1 MNDEWTNWFYPHG
14 LRIWEVWIIFR
25 VRKIEFLYYVYHDF
39 GSNFFFLLYLFT
51 LIGFSFFY
59 SVLLIFFCCCPTGKA
74 KKKKNWA
81 IGQPTGRKTTTPKK
95 ATKVIHTNTE
105 KRRDKHTPLS
115 TPSFFVV
122 LKQPTLYPF
131 VILYIFIYLSIPPIH
146 LLNWE
151 RVWEWVCIHIIIF
164 LKNLL
169 IHTQTCRF
177 SHNCY
182 FFFLPQQQLK
192 QQQQQQRQRE
202 KKILVRVWTEKKES
216 QRESEEIKKS
226 ETFNKKK
233 NFLYFYFFF
242 F

>member
-1 MNDEWTNWFYPHG
+1 MMNEPIDSIHMVYEFEKFESFLG
-14 LRIWEVWIIFR
+14 LERLNSFTTFIMILVQT
-25 VRKIEFLYYVYHDF
+25 
-39 GSNFFFLLYLFT
+39 FFFLLYLFT

-59 SVLLIFFCCCPTGKA
+59 SVLLIFFCCCCPTGKA

-182 FFFLPQQQLK
+182 FFFCLNNNNNDK
-192 QQQQQQRQRE
+192 GKR
-202 KKILVRVWTEKKES
+202 K
-216 QRESEEIKKS
+216 
-226 ETFNKKK
+226 F
-233 NFLYFYFFF
+233 
-242 F
+242 